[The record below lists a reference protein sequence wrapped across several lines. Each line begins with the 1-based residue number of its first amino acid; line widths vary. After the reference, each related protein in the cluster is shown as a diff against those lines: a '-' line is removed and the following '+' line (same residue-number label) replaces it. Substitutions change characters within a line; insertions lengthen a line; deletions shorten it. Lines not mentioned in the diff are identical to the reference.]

1 MASKIKEYYHEEI
14 TYSQQ
19 DNPKE
24 IILSQYQRI
33 NIKTLITLALLNHSS
48 AKNNEL
54 EGITTF
60 YLSEESIN
68 VLNEIRDEFD
78 RL

>member
-1 MASKIKEYYHEEI
+1 MASKIKEHFHEEI

-24 IILSQYQRI
+24 IILSQHQRI
-33 NIKTLITLALLNHSS
+33 HLKTLISLALLNHS
-48 AKNNEL
+48 AIDEL
-54 EGITTF
+54 KGMTTF

-68 VLNEIRDEFD
+68 ILNEIRDEFD